1 MGIKQKIAIL
11 DSQILNKAMSNY
23 KPASLF
29 IDSDV
34 NQFRSVAKSFAQDAI
49 FLLEET
55 KNCTPTFHLLSSIA
69 LELLPKVLVAIDF
82 CTKHKNDKNIVK
94 CGLVIEEYECIR
106 EVYIEEVSREM
117 SKFNHRLDSLYK
129 EFPELMKLLNI
140 EKICE
145 VYKDCNVWQ
154 YDFEI
159 KGHNNPIMIKN
170 VEAIRYGPFAKHQD
184 LGRIC
189 VDDEIISK
197 MLTKIMNFV
206 DKKFEETANFIAR
219 EKSE

>member
-11 DSQILNKAMSNY
+11 DSQILNEAMSDY

-34 NQFRSVAKSFAQDAI
+34 AQFRSVAKSFAQDAI
-49 FLLEET
+49 FLLEKT

-94 CGLVIEEYECIR
+94 GGLIIEEYECIK
-106 EVYIEEVSREM
+106 EVYIEEVYREM
-117 SKFNHRLDSLYK
+117 NKFNHRLDSLYK
-129 EFPELMKLLNI
+129 EFPELIKLLNI

-145 VYKDCNVWQ
+145 VYKDCYVWQ
-154 YDFEI
+154 YDFTI
-159 KGHNNPIMIKN
+159 RGHNNPIMIKN
-170 VEAIRYGPFAKHQD
+170 IEAIRYGPFAKHQD
-184 LGRIC
+184 YGGIC
-189 VDDEIISK
+189 VDDEIIRD
-197 MLTKIMNFV
+197 MLIKIMDFV
-206 DKKFEETANFIAR
+206 DEKFEKTANFIAR